1 MILDDLR
8 VPEDPES
15 IPDGWWWERIRIWR
29 DSELTASDWTQLP
42 DTRVAVEPWAQY
54 RQALRDMTDAA
65 TPAVVVFPTR
75 PA

>member
-1 MILDDLR
+1 MILADFRADD
-8 VPEDPES
+8 DPET
-15 IPDGWWWERIRIWR
+15 IPDEWWWERIRLWR
-29 DSELTASDWTQLP
+29 DAELRESDWTQLADAP
-42 DTRVAVEPWAQY
+42 VDATVWAQY